1 MKPLEPPSKEPGA
14 FAPLRERAF
23 MVLWLATV
31 MANTGT
37 WMRDT
42 ASGWLMTGLA
52 PSPTMVSL
60 VQAATTLPIF
70 LLALPAGALSD
81 IVDRRRLMIGIQIGL
96 ALVSIALCLLSWLD
110 GMTPL
115 ILLGLTF
122 CGGIGAALAAP
133 AWQSIV
139 PQLVPRQLMRPAI
152 ALNSLGVNI
161 ARAIGPATGGLII
174 ATLGIAAAYFV
185 DVLSYLLI
193 IGALWWWKPAA
204 RPVQEPEHLMQAM
217 RSGLRF
223 ALFHDDLQRVLLRA
237 FLFFVAASSY
247 WALLPLIVREQLQGD
262 ATIYGLA
269 MASIGLGAILGALL
283 LPRLR
288 RHLSANATVLL
299 GALVTGGATAVL
311 ALAHVPAQGIAVL
324 LFAGAAWIAVLTT
337 LNATAQSVLP
347 DWVRGRGLA
356 LYLTVFFGGMTL
368 GSLGWGALASAIGI
382 AQTLGIAAAAV
393 VLIGLLAHHWTLPAG
408 DADLT
413 PSLHWPEPAVSSDA
427 SPEGGPVMV
436 RITYRV
442 PPAEHAAF
450 REALRPLARVRR
462 RDGAYAWGVMF
473 DVEQP
478 ERVTEW
484 FLVASWEEHLRQH
497 RRVSTA
503 DRDVQERVIALHRGE
518 HSPQVSH
525 EIGLGQHAAADG
537 LREHS
542 DLR

>member
-1 MKPLEPPSKEPGA
+1 MSAPTPSAAPGA

-23 MVLWLATV
+23 LVLWLATV

-42 ASGWLMTGLA
+42 ASGWLMTSLA
-52 PSPTMVSL
+52 PSPTMVAM

-81 IVDRRRLMIGIQIGL
+81 IVDRRRLMIGIQLGL
-96 ALVSIALCLLSWLD
+96 SLVSIALCLLSLLD
-110 GMTPL
+110 GMSPL

-122 CGGIGAALAAP
+122 CGGVGAALAAP

-139 PQLVPRQLMRPAI
+139 PQLVPRPLMRPAI

-161 ARAIGPATGGLII
+161 ARAIGPAVGGLII
-174 ATLGIAAAYFV
+174 ATLGIAAAYLV
-185 DVLSYLLI
+185 DVFSYLLI
-193 IGALWWWKPAA
+193 IGALWWWKPVP
-204 RPVQEPEHLMQAM
+204 RLSQDPEHLVQAM

-223 ALFHDDLQRVLLRA
+223 ALFHPDLQRVLLRA
-237 FLFFVAASSY
+237 FLFFIAASSY
-247 WALLPLIVREQLQGD
+247 WALLPLIVREQLSGG
-262 ATIYGLA
+262 ATVYGLA
-269 MASIGLGAILGALL
+269 MAAIGLGAILGALL

-299 GALVTGGATAVL
+299 GALVTGVATAIL

-368 GSLGWGALASAIGI
+368 GSLGWGALATAIGI
-382 AQTLGIAAAAV
+382 AQTLGIASAAV
-393 VLIGLLAHHWTLPAG
+393 ILIGLLAHRWTLPEG

-413 PSLHWPEPAVSSDA
+413 PSLHWPEPAISADA
-427 SPEGGPVMV
+427 QAEGGPVMV
-436 RITYRV
+436 RITYQV
-442 PPAEHAAF
+442 PPVGHAAF
-450 REALRPLARVRR
+450 HAAIRPLASIRR

-473 DVEQP
+473 DIEHP
-478 ERVTEW
+478 ERVVEW
-484 FLVASWEEHLRQH
+484 FLVTSWEEHLRQH
-497 RRVSTA
+497 QRVSVA
-503 DRDVQERVIALHRGE
+503 DRIVQKSVIALHRGE
-518 HSPQVSH
+518 QAPEVSH
-525 EIGLGQHAAADG
+525 EIALGQRAAPDTQNT
-537 LREHS
+537 HS
-542 DLR
+542 DLH